1 MMSILK
7 PPKPKRLHASGA
19 WPILSDPV
27 QYVRAVEKT
36 CSERQGENM
45 NVMQISAHC
54 RIDCSKQN
62 EKVTG

>member
-27 QYVRAVEKT
+27 QYLRAVEKT
-36 CSERQGENM
+36 SSERQGENM
-45 NVMQISAHC
+45 NVMQISARC
-54 RIDCSKQN
+54 
-62 EKVTG
+62 